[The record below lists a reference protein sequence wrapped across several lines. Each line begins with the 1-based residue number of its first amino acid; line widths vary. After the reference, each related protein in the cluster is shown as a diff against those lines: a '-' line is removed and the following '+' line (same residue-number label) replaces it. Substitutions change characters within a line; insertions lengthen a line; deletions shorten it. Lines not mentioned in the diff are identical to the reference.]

1 MPGPTGATTDMNA
14 TDDTLAQARRL
25 EVIHG
30 MADVIRSRARELDAR
45 GEFPHDT
52 FEELREAGLLGLT
65 APRAFGGAGLWSA
78 GAYRP
83 YYELLETLARI
94 DSVTAQLLQV
104 HSHALGIVSGL
115 ADEAQRRALL
125 PEIVAQGRIMA
136 SVGSEAKPTGKLADI
151 ARTELEETGGGYRLT
166 CQKYFASG
174 SSAADELLIW
184 TAVPGAGPYAERS
197 IIALVPA
204 DAPEVEL
211 IDQWDV
217 MGMRATVSHSVCITG
232 YEIPPDRLIGEP
244 GAWTRR
250 DPRTFTLAF
259 AANHI
264 GAAGAALDFTEQWV
278 RERPGLGAS
287 EITRATLGRMSSDL
301 FAARSAMQ
309 ASAALWDAGDHD
321 AAELASIRTLHLG
334 KKLALDLTQTAF
346 DVCGA
351 RAAFR
356 DLALERLYRDVRTF
370 SLHYRD
376 EQYMVQVGQAMLDEQ
391 FHAKGY
397 AGASTFPESRA

>member
-1 MPGPTGATTDMNA
+1 MVSHDVTDH
-14 TDDTLAQARRL
+14 ARRL
-25 EVIHG
+25 EVIAG
-30 MADVIRSRARELDAR
+30 LADRIRARARDLDERAA
-45 GEFPHDT
+45 FPAET
-52 FEELREAGLLGLT
+52 FAELREAGLLALT
-65 APRAFGGAGLWSA
+65 APPDIGGAGLWSE
-78 GAYRP
+78 GRYRP
-83 YYELLETLARI
+83 YYELLEALARI

-104 HSHALGIVSGL
+104 HSHALGIACGL
-115 ADEAQRRALL
+115 ASASQREGLLAPIVARGALL
-125 PEIVAQGRIMA
+125 A

-151 ARTELEETGGGYRLT
+151 ARAELEEQPGGGYRLT

-184 TAVPGAGPYAERS
+184 TAVPGPGPYAERS
-197 IIALVPA
+197 MIVLVPA
-204 DAPEVEL
+204 DVPEVEL

-217 MGMRATVSHSVCITG
+217 MGMRATVSHSVRITG
-232 YEIPPDRLIGEP
+232 YDVPSERLIGEP

-250 DPRTFTLAF
+250 DPRTFSLAF

-264 GAAGAALDFTEQWV
+264 GAAGAAMEFAENWV
-278 RERPGLGAS
+278 RDRPGLAAS

-301 FAARSAMQ
+301 FAARSALW
-309 ASAALWDAGDHD
+309 AAADLWDAGDHD

-334 KKLALDLTQTAF
+334 KRLALDLTQTAF

-351 RAAFR
+351 SAVFR
-356 DLALERLYRDVRTF
+356 DRELERLYRDVRTF

-376 EQYMVQVGQAMLDEQ
+376 EQYMVQLGQAMLDRE
-391 FHAKGY
+391 FRAKGY

>member
-1 MPGPTGATTDMNA
+1 MVSHDVTDH
-14 TDDTLAQARRL
+14 ARRL
-25 EVIHG
+25 EVIAG
-30 MADVIRSRARELDAR
+30 LADRIRARARDLDERAA
-45 GEFPHDT
+45 FPAET
-52 FEELREAGLLGLT
+52 FAELREAGLLALT
-65 APRAFGGAGLWSA
+65 APPDIGGAGLWSE
-78 GAYRP
+78 GRYRP
-83 YYELLETLARI
+83 YYELLEALARI

-104 HSHALGIVSGL
+104 HSHALGIACGL
-115 ADEAQRRALL
+115 ASASQREGLLAPIVARGALL
-125 PEIVAQGRIMA
+125 A

-151 ARTELEETGGGYRLT
+151 ARAELEEQPGGGYRLT

-184 TAVPGAGPYAERS
+184 TAVPGPGPYAERS
-197 IIALVPA
+197 MIVLVPA
-204 DAPEVEL
+204 DVPEVEL

-217 MGMRATVSHSVCITG
+217 MGMRATVSHSVRITG
-232 YEIPPDRLIGEP
+232 YDVPSERLIGEP

-250 DPRTFTLAF
+250 DPRTFSLAF

-264 GAAGAALDFTEQWV
+264 GAAGAAMEFAENWV
-278 RERPGLGAS
+278 RDRPGLAAS

-301 FAARSAMQ
+301 FAARSALW
-309 ASAALWDAGDHD
+309 AAADLWDAGDHD

-334 KKLALDLTQTAF
+334 KRLALDLTQTAF

-351 RAAFR
+351 RAVFR
-356 DLALERLYRDVRTF
+356 DRELERLYRDVRTF

-376 EQYMVQVGQAMLDEQ
+376 EQYMVQLGQAMLDRE
-391 FHAKGY
+391 FRAKGY

>member
-1 MPGPTGATTDMNA
+1 MNA
-14 TDDTLAQARRL
+14 TSDVAGQTERLQSIARLADG
-25 EVIHG
+25 I
-30 MADVIRSRARELDAR
+30 RARAAELDERA
-45 GEFPHDT
+45 EFPAQT
-52 FEELREAGLLGLT
+52 FAELRRAGLLALT
-65 APRAFGGAGLWSA
+65 APAEFGGVGLWSERR
-78 GAYRP
+78 YRP
-83 YYELLETLARI
+83 YYELLEALALI

-104 HSHALGIVSGL
+104 HSHALGIVAGL
-115 ADEAQRRALL
+115 ADEAQRATLL
-125 PEIVAQGRIMA
+125 PPIVSAGKLLA

-151 ARTELEETGGGYRLT
+151 ARTELEQLPGGGYRLS
-166 CQKYFASG
+166 CQKDFASG

-184 TAVPGAGPYAERS
+184 TAVPGSGAYPDRS
-197 IIALVPA
+197 VCVLVPA

-217 MGMRATVSHSVCITG
+217 MGMRATVSHSVRIEG
-232 YEIPPDRLIGEP
+232 YEVPAERVIGEP

-264 GAAGAALDFTEQWV
+264 GAAGAALRFTEDWV
-278 RERPGLGAS
+278 RDRPGLAAS

-301 FAARSAMQ
+301 FAARSALW
-309 ASAALWDAGDHD
+309 ASADRWDAGDYD
-321 AAELASIRTLHLG
+321 EAELQSIRTLHLG

-356 DLALERLYRDVRTF
+356 SLELERLYRDVRTF

-376 EQYMVQVGQAMLDEQ
+376 EQYMVQVGQAMLDRE

>member
-1 MPGPTGATTDMNA
+1 MNA
-14 TDDTLAQARRL
+14 TGDVAGQTERLQSIARLADG
-25 EVIHG
+25 I
-30 MADVIRSRARELDAR
+30 RARAAELDERA
-45 GEFPHDT
+45 EFPAQT
-52 FEELREAGLLGLT
+52 FAELRSAGLLALT
-65 APRAFGGAGLWSA
+65 APAEFGGAGLWSE
-78 GAYRP
+78 GHYRP
-83 YYELLETLARI
+83 YYELLETLASI

-104 HSHALGIVSGL
+104 HSHALGIVAGL
-115 ADEAQRRALL
+115 ADAAQRAALL
-125 PEIVAQGRIMA
+125 PPIVSAGKLLA

-151 ARTELEETGGGYRLT
+151 ARTELEQLPDGRYRLS

-184 TAVPGAGPYAERS
+184 TAVPGPGAYTDRS
-197 IIALVPA
+197 VCVLVPA

-217 MGMRATVSHSVCITG
+217 MGMRATVSHSVRIEG
-232 YEIPPDRLIGEP
+232 YEVPAARVIGEP

-264 GAAGAALDFTEQWV
+264 GAAGAALRFTEDWV
-278 RERPGLGAS
+278 RERPGLAAS

-301 FAARSAMQ
+301 FAARSALW
-309 ASAALWDAGDHD
+309 ASADRWDAGDYD
-321 AAELASIRTLHLG
+321 EAELASIRTLHLG

-356 DLALERLYRDVRTF
+356 SLELERLYRDVRTF

-376 EQYMVQVGQAMLDEQ
+376 EQYMVQVGQAMLDRT

>member
-1 MPGPTGATTDMNA
+1 
-14 TDDTLAQARRL
+14 
-25 EVIHG
+25 
-30 MADVIRSRARELDAR
+30 
-45 GEFPHDT
+45 
-52 FEELREAGLLGLT
+52 
-65 APRAFGGAGLWSA
+65 
-78 GAYRP
+78 
-83 YYELLETLARI
+83 
-94 DSVTAQLLQV
+94 
-104 HSHALGIVSGL
+104 
-115 ADEAQRRALL
+115 
-125 PEIVAQGRIMA
+125 
-136 SVGSEAKPTGKLADI
+136 
-151 ARTELEETGGGYRLT
+151 
-166 CQKYFASG
+166 
-174 SSAADELLIW
+174 
-184 TAVPGAGPYAERS
+184 
-197 IIALVPA
+197 VPA

-217 MGMRATVSHSVCITG
+217 MGMRATVSHSVRITG
-232 YEIPPDRLIGEP
+232 FEAPAERIIGEP

-264 GAAGAALDFTEQWV
+264 GAAGAALRFTEDWV
-278 RERPGLGAS
+278 RERPGLAAS

-301 FAARSAMQ
+301 FAARSALW
-309 ASAALWDAGDHD
+309 ASADLWDAGAHD
-321 AAELASIRTLHLG
+321 EAELQSIRTLHLG

-356 DLALERLYRDVRTF
+356 SLELERLYRDVRTF

-376 EQYMVQVGQAMLDEQ
+376 EQYMVQVGQAMLDRE

>member
-1 MPGPTGATTDMNA
+1 MNA
-14 TDDTLAQARRL
+14 TGDAVDQAQRLQTIAGLAD
-25 EVIHG
+25 G
-30 MADVIRSRARELDAR
+30 IRDRAAELDERA
-45 GEFPHDT
+45 EFPAQT
-52 FEELREAGLLGLT
+52 FAELRAAGLLALT
-65 APRAFGGAGLWSA
+65 APREFGGAGLWSA
-78 GAYRP
+78 GHYRP
-83 YYELLETLARI
+83 YYELLETLAVI

-104 HSHALGIVSGL
+104 HSHALGIVAGL
-115 ADEAQRRALL
+115 ADEHQRAALL
-125 PEIVAQGRIMA
+125 PTIVADGKVLA

-151 ARTELEETGGGYRLT
+151 ARTELEPTDGGGYRLN

-174 SSAADELLIW
+174 SSGADELLIW
-184 TAVPGAGPYAERS
+184 TAVPGAGPYPDRAVCV
-197 IIALVPA
+197 LVPSS
-204 DAPEVEL
+204 APEVEL

-217 MGMRATVSHSVCITG
+217 MGMRATVSHSVRISG
-232 YEIPPDRLIGEP
+232 YEVPPERVIGEP

-264 GAAGAALDFTEQWV
+264 GAAGAAMEFTEDWV
-278 RERPGLGAS
+278 RERPGLAGS

-301 FAARSAMQ
+301 FAAHSALW
-309 ASAALWDAGDHD
+309 ASADLWDAGAHD
-321 AAELASIRTLHLG
+321 EAELASIRTLHLG
-334 KKLALDLTQTAF
+334 KRLALDLTQTAF

-356 DLALERLYRDVRTF
+356 SLALERLYRDVRTF

-376 EQYMVQVGQAMLDEQ
+376 EQYMVQLGQAMLDRE

>member
-1 MPGPTGATTDMNA
+1 MNA
-14 TDDTLAQARRL
+14 TDDVLGQARRL
-25 EVIHG
+25 QVIAG
-30 MADVIRSRARELDAR
+30 LADAIRARAPELDRLAQ
-45 GEFPHDT
+45 FPHET
-52 FEELREAGLLGLT
+52 FAELRDAGLLALT
-65 APRAFGGAGLWSA
+65 APAEFGGGGLWSEGRYA
-78 GAYRP
+78 P

-104 HSHALGIVSGL
+104 HSHALGIVAGL
-115 ADEAQRRALL
+115 ADEDQRRALL
-125 PEIVAQGRIMA
+125 PQIVSEGRVLA

-151 ARTELEETGGGYRLT
+151 ARTELEEIGDGRHRLT
-166 CQKYFASG
+166 CTKYFASG
-174 SSAADELLIW
+174 SVGADELLIW
-184 TAVPGAGPYAERS
+184 TAVPGSGPYTDRS
-197 IIALVPA
+197 VCVLVPA
-204 DAPEVEL
+204 SAPEVEL

-217 MGMRATVSHSVCITG
+217 LGMRGTVSHSVTITG
-232 YEIPPDRLIGEP
+232 YEVPAERMIGEP

-264 GAAGAALDFTEQWV
+264 GAAGAVLDFTEQWV
-278 RERPGLGAS
+278 RDRPNLAAS

-301 FAARSAMQ
+301 FAARSALQ
-309 ASAALWDAGDHD
+309 ASAALWDAGEHD

-334 KKLALDLTQTAF
+334 KQLALDLSQTAF

-356 DLALERLYRDVRTF
+356 DLELERLYRDIRTF

-376 EQYMVQVGQAMLDEQ
+376 EQYMVQLGQAMLDRA

-397 AGASTFPESRA
+397 SGASTFPERA

>member
-1 MPGPTGATTDMNA
+1 MVGQDM
-14 TDDTLAQARRL
+14 TAQGRRL
-25 EVIHG
+25 AVISEL
-30 MADVIRSRARELDAR
+30 ADRIRARAFDLDERAA
-45 GEFPHDT
+45 FPAET
-52 FEELREAGLLGLT
+52 FGELREAGLLALT
-65 APRAFGGAGLWSA
+65 APIEIGGAGLWSA
-78 GAYRP
+78 GRYRP
-83 YYELLETLARI
+83 YYELLEALARI

-104 HSHALGIVSGL
+104 HSHALGIACGL
-115 ADEAQRRALL
+115 ANASQQETLLAPIVAHGALL
-125 PEIVAQGRIMA
+125 A

-151 ARTELEETGGGYRLT
+151 ARTELEERPGGGYTLT

-174 SSAADELLIW
+174 SSGADELLIW
-184 TAVPGAGPYAERS
+184 TAVPGSGPYIERS
-197 IIALVPA
+197 QVVLVPA

-217 MGMRATVSHSVCITG
+217 MGMRATVSHSVRITG
-232 YEIPPDRLIGEP
+232 YEVPPERLIGEP

-264 GAAGAALDFTEQWV
+264 GAAGAAMEFTENWV
-278 RERPGLGAS
+278 RERPGLAAS

-301 FAARSAMQ
+301 YAARCALW
-309 ASAALWDAGDHD
+309 ASADLWDASQHD

-334 KKLALDLTQTAF
+334 KRLALDLTQTAF

-351 RAAFR
+351 RAVFR
-356 DLALERLYRDVRTF
+356 DQELERLYRDVRTF

-376 EQYMVQVGQAMLDEQ
+376 EQYMVQLGQAMIDRE
-391 FHAKGY
+391 FRAKGY

>member
-1 MPGPTGATTDMNA
+1 MNA
-14 TDDTLAQARRL
+14 TSDLAGQTERLQSIARL
-25 EVIHG
+25 
-30 MADVIRSRARELDAR
+30 ADGIRARAAELDERA
-45 GEFPHDT
+45 EFPAQT
-52 FEELREAGLLGLT
+52 FAELRRAGLLALT
-65 APRAFGGAGLWSA
+65 APAEFGGVGLWSERR
-78 GAYRP
+78 YRP
-83 YYELLETLARI
+83 YYELLEALALI

-104 HSHALGIVSGL
+104 HSHALGIVAGL
-115 ADEAQRRALL
+115 ADEAQRATLL
-125 PEIVAQGRIMA
+125 PPIVSAGKLLA

-151 ARTELEETGGGYRLT
+151 ARTELEQLPGGRYRLS

-184 TAVPGAGPYAERS
+184 TAVPGSGAYPDRS
-197 IIALVPA
+197 VCVLVPA

-217 MGMRATVSHSVCITG
+217 MGMRATVSHSVRIEG
-232 YEIPPDRLIGEP
+232 YEVPAERVIGEP

-264 GAAGAALDFTEQWV
+264 GAAGAALRFTEDWV
-278 RERPGLGAS
+278 RDRPGLAAS

-301 FAARSAMQ
+301 FAARSALW
-309 ASAALWDAGDHD
+309 ASADRWDAGDYD
-321 AAELASIRTLHLG
+321 EAELQSIRTLHLG

-356 DLALERLYRDVRTF
+356 SLELERLYRDVRTF

-376 EQYMVQVGQAMLDEQ
+376 EQYMVQVGQAMLDRE

>member
-1 MPGPTGATTDMNA
+1 MVGQDVAGH
-14 TDDTLAQARRL
+14 ARRM
-25 EVIHG
+25 EVIAQL
-30 MADVIRSRARELDAR
+30 ADRIRARAADLDQRAA
-45 GEFPHDT
+45 FPAET
-52 FEELREAGLLGLT
+52 FAELREAGLLALT
-65 APRAFGGAGLWSA
+65 APPQIGGAGLWSA
-78 GAYRP
+78 GRYRP
-83 YYELLETLARI
+83 YYELLEALARI

-104 HSHALGIVSGL
+104 HSHALGIACGL
-115 ADEAQRRALL
+115 ADASQHETLLAPIVTRGALL
-125 PEIVAQGRIMA
+125 A

-151 ARTELEETGGGYRLT
+151 ARTELEERPGGGYTLT

-174 SSAADELLIW
+174 SSGADELLIW
-184 TAVPGAGPYAERS
+184 TAVPGPGPYTERS
-197 IIALVPA
+197 QVVLVPA

-217 MGMRATVSHSVCITG
+217 MGMRATVSHSVRITG
-232 YEIPPDRLIGEP
+232 YEVPPERLIGEP

-264 GAAGAALDFTEQWV
+264 GAAGAAMAFTENWV
-278 RERPGLGAS
+278 RERPGLAAS

-301 FAARSAMQ
+301 FAARSALW
-309 ASAALWDAGDHD
+309 ASADLWDAAEHD

-334 KKLALDLTQTAF
+334 KRLALDLTQTAF

-351 RAAFR
+351 RAVFR
-356 DLALERLYRDVRTF
+356 DQELERLYRDVRTF

-376 EQYMVQVGQAMLDEQ
+376 EQYMVQLGQAMLDGA
-391 FHAKGY
+391 FRAKGY

>member
-1 MPGPTGATTDMNA
+1 MHATS
-14 TDDTLAQARRL
+14 DTQRDAERL
-25 EVIHG
+25 EAIAG
-30 MADVIRSRARELDAR
+30 LADDIRARARELDERA
-45 GEFPHDT
+45 EFPAET
-52 FEELREAGLLGLT
+52 FAQFRAADLLALT
-65 APRAFGGAGLWSA
+65 APVAFGGAGLWSA
-78 GAYRP
+78 GRYRP
-83 YYELLETLARI
+83 YYELLETLAQI

-104 HSHALGIVSGL
+104 HSHALGIVCGL
-115 ADEAQRRALL
+115 AAPDQLAALL
-125 PEIVAQGRIMA
+125 PPIVDGGKLLA

-151 ARTELEETGGGYRLT
+151 SRTELEPLDDGRYRLT

-184 TAVPGAGPYAERS
+184 TAVPGAGPYTERS
-197 IIALVPA
+197 VCVLVPA

-217 MGMRATVSHSVCITG
+217 MGMRATVSHSVRVTG
-232 YEIPPDRLIGEP
+232 YEIPAERIIGEP

-264 GAAGAALDFTEQWV
+264 GAAGAAERFTVDWV
-278 RERPGLGAS
+278 RERPGLAGS
-287 EITRATLGRMSSDL
+287 EITRATLGQMSSEL
-301 FAARSAMQ
+301 FAARSALW
-309 ASAALWDAGDHD
+309 ASADLWDAGDYD
-321 AAELASIRTLHLG
+321 AAELQSIRTLHLG
-334 KKLALDLTQTAF
+334 KRLALDLTQTAF

-356 DLALERLYRDVRTF
+356 ELELERLYRDVRTF

-376 EQYMVQVGQAMLDEQ
+376 EQYMVQVGQAMLDRE

-397 AGASTFPESRA
+397 AGASTFPERA

>member
-1 MPGPTGATTDMNA
+1 VVSPDVTG
-14 TDDTLAQARRL
+14 QARRL
-25 EVIHG
+25 DAIAELAG
-30 MADVIRSRARELDAR
+30 RIRSRARDLDERAA
-45 GEFPHDT
+45 FPTET
-52 FEELREAGLLGLT
+52 FAELRAAGLLALT
-65 APRAFGGAGLWSA
+65 APVALGGAGLWSA
-78 GAYRP
+78 GRYRP
-83 YYELLETLARI
+83 YYELLEALARI

-104 HSHALGIVSGL
+104 HSHALGIVCGL
-115 ADEAQRRALL
+115 ADATQRRALVE
-125 PEIVAQGRIMA
+125 PIVARGALLA
-136 SVGSEAKPTGKLADI
+136 SVGSEARPTGKLADI
-151 ARTELEETGGGYRLT
+151 ARTELEELPGGTYRLT

-184 TAVPGAGPYAERS
+184 TAVPGAAPYSERS
-197 IIALVPA
+197 VIVLVPA

-217 MGMRATVSHSVCITG
+217 MGMRATVSHSVRIIG
-232 YEIPPDRLIGEP
+232 YDVPPERVIGEP

-264 GAAGAALDFTEQWV
+264 GAAGAAMDFTEQWV
-278 RERPGLGAS
+278 RDRPGLAAS

-301 FAARSAMQ
+301 FAAR
-309 ASAALWDAGDHD
+309 AALWAAADLWDAGDHD
-321 AAELASIRTLHLG
+321 GAELASIRTLHLG
-334 KKLALDLTQTAF
+334 KRLALDLTQTGF

-351 RAAFR
+351 RAVFR
-356 DLALERLYRDVRTF
+356 DQELERLYRDVRTF

-376 EQYMVQVGQAMLDEQ
+376 EQYMVQVGQAMLDGE
-391 FHAKGY
+391 FRAKGY

>member
-1 MPGPTGATTDMNA
+1 MVSHDVTDH
-14 TDDTLAQARRL
+14 ARRL
-25 EVIHG
+25 EVIAG
-30 MADVIRSRARELDAR
+30 LADRIRARARDLDERAA
-45 GEFPHDT
+45 FPAET
-52 FEELREAGLLGLT
+52 FAELREAGLLALT
-65 APRAFGGAGLWSA
+65 APPDIGGAGLWSE
-78 GAYRP
+78 GRYRP
-83 YYELLETLARI
+83 YYELLEALARI

-104 HSHALGIVSGL
+104 HSHALGIACGL
-115 ADEAQRRALL
+115 TGASQREGLLAPIVARGALL
-125 PEIVAQGRIMA
+125 A

-151 ARTELEETGGGYRLT
+151 ARAELEEQPGGGYRLT

-184 TAVPGAGPYAERS
+184 TAVPGPGPYAERS
-197 IIALVPA
+197 MIVLVPA
-204 DAPEVEL
+204 DVPEVEL

-217 MGMRATVSHSVCITG
+217 MGMRATVSHSVRITG
-232 YEIPPDRLIGEP
+232 YDVPSERLIGEP

-250 DPRTFTLAF
+250 DPRTFSLAF

-264 GAAGAALDFTEQWV
+264 GAAGAAMEFAENWV
-278 RERPGLGAS
+278 RDRPGLAAS

-301 FAARSAMQ
+301 FAARSALW
-309 ASAALWDAGDHD
+309 AAADLWDAGDHD

-334 KKLALDLTQTAF
+334 KRLALDLTQTAF

-351 RAAFR
+351 RAVFR
-356 DLALERLYRDVRTF
+356 DRELERLYRDVRTF

-376 EQYMVQVGQAMLDEQ
+376 EQYMVQLGQAMLDRE
-391 FHAKGY
+391 FRAKGY